1 MISRELRQTIEKALR
16 EDEVVKYMKA
26 GLLRSVYF
34 YMNRNEVVNTWQLTN
49 YLMQVSGLTPAEI
62 LENLGV
68 TVPKF
73 CFRYIIIPH
82 ITVPANI
89 KQLNDY
95 AFAECPYLKV
105 LELES
110 KSMYFKKSVFDGT
123 PIQIIKYNG
132 TMTDWNNQVKLD
144 KGWLDNC
151 KNEIEVTC
159 SDGVFYYQSGGQGNY
174 FVS

>member
-1 MISRELRQTIEKALR
+1 MISKELRQTIEKALR

-26 GLLRSVYF
+26 GLLRTVYF
-34 YMNRNEVVNTWQLTN
+34 YMNRNEIVNSWQLTE
-49 YLMQVSGLTPAEI
+49 YLMQISGLTAEEI
-62 LENLGV
+62 LENLGLA
-68 TVPKF
+68 VPKF
-73 CFRYIIIPH
+73 CFRYINTSH

-95 AFAECPYLKV
+95 AFAECPNLKT
-105 LELES
+105 LEIES
-110 KSMYFKKSVFDGT
+110 KTMYFKKSVFDGT
-123 PIQIIKYNG
+123 PIDIIQYNG
-132 TMTDWNNQVKLD
+132 TMNDWNNQVKLD

-159 SDGVFYYQSGGQGNY
+159 DDGVFYYQSGGQGNY